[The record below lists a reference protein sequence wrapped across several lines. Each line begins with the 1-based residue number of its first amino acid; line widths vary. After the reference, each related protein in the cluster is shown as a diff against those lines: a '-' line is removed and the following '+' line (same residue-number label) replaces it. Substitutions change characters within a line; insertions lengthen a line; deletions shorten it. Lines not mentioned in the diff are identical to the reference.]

1 MDILTTKG
9 QETLKDVARAK
20 AIFLYNHDDYYYFE
34 TPPDQPSDIDAVIVK
49 DQIVQAL
56 AEVKCRYDCDLSK
69 FQNEYENRWLITNDK
84 IERGKT
90 LAKAMRVPLL
100 GLLYIVQSDILL
112 VQKICDRDGMYIPD
126 IQVRM
131 TDTQRSIN
139 GGSASRENAFIDM
152 SKARKFEAI

>member
-1 MDILTTKG
+1 
-9 QETLKDVARAK
+9 
-20 AIFLYNHDDYYYFE
+20 
-34 TPPDQPSDIDAVIVK
+34 VIVK

-56 AEVKCRYDCDLSK
+56 AEVKCRYDCDLAK
-69 FQNEYENRWLITNDK
+69 FQDEYENRWLITNDK
-84 IERGKT
+84 IERGKS

-112 VQKICDRDGMYIPD
+112 VQKICDRDGVYVPD
-126 IQVRM
+126 IQVKK

-152 SKARKFEAI
+152 SKSRKYEAI